1 MSNVYDLPEIDVAA
15 NTAACI
21 ISLPV
26 SPGKAF
32 YPEWVIVPDDVA
44 EQFMIDDVKVGKNSQ
59 LGAAPNFPA
68 TLFAESAAPDRLA
81 CDHIQ
86 GDHRL
91 VLQVTNVSDR
101 AARWRGKVA
110 GRHEP
115 LPDNVTPRGV
125 ILGFGQ
131 TEIPAGSLAQ
141 LSVRSQVDMRPRR
154 LHVPRYLLDSVSVEG
169 LYVGPYLDLPQ
180 GSKAPLSALTR
191 ENLLDR
197 GQVAF
202 EPCDRVGIS
211 SFVAVSVMN
220 KTQRPL
226 TFTAALVADMCQ

>member
-169 LYVGPYLDLPQ
+169 LC
-180 GSKAPLSALTR
+180 LS
-191 ENLLDR
+191 
-197 GQVAF
+197 
-202 EPCDRVGIS
+202 
-211 SFVAVSVMN
+211 
-220 KTQRPL
+220 
-226 TFTAALVADMCQ
+226 